1 MSNNKITIDLPYGK
15 DTLTFTIDSKNYF
28 ELLSPNQITLPDSDE
43 VEIAHA
49 LANPIGAPKISEM
62 VNPDMKIALLCEDIS
77 RFAQTEKMMKQIV
90 EQLNSAGVPDKN
102 ITVVFALGSHRPMTD
117 DEMIVKIGRE
127 LFNRLKTVNSEF
139 RDPEKLVD
147 KGLAPGNVRIWLDPT
162 VAACDFKIGIG
173 GIVPHTAAGYTGGGK
188 IIYPGVTGEA
198 TVSQFHLRSATL
210 GNMTGKVE
218 NPARQAM
225 EAWIEMVGLDY
236 IVNAVVTPDN
246 HMYKVV
252 AGHYIKAHR
261 KGVDFAREIYEISAK
276 EKVDMLVVSS
286 HSADLDLWQA
296 GKGITN
302 AETIV
307 KDNGLLILVAPC
319 PEGIGPHPSYV
330 EHMASQKPESVL
342 DRAHKEGVE
351 PSELLPLAVGSA
363 VAKILRRIRVA
374 IVSKGIPHEVSRKAN
389 LIPFDSVEDAL
400 TFGYERYSKDTK
412 VSVVTMGG
420 DSFVTFKG

>member
-1 MSNNKITIDLPYGK
+1 
-15 DTLTFTIDSKNYF
+15 
-28 ELLSPNQITLPDSDE
+28 
-43 VEIAHA
+43 
-49 LANPIGAPKISEM
+49 
-62 VNPDMKIALLCEDIS
+62 
-77 RFAQTEKMMKQIV
+77 
-90 EQLNSAGVPDKN
+90 
-102 ITVVFALGSHRPMTD
+102 
-117 DEMIVKIGRE
+117 
-127 LFNRLKTVNSEF
+127 
-139 RDPEKLVD
+139 
-147 KGLAPGNVRIWLDPT
+147 
-162 VAACDFKIGIG
+162 
-173 GIVPHTAAGYTGGGK
+173 
-188 IIYPGVTGEA
+188 
-198 TVSQFHLRSATL
+198 
-210 GNMTGKVE
+210 
-218 NPARQAM
+218 
-225 EAWIEMVGLDY
+225 
-236 IVNAVVTPDN
+236 
-246 HMYKVV
+246 
-252 AGHYIKAHR
+252 
-261 KGVDFAREIYEISAK
+261 
-276 EKVDMLVVSS
+276 MLVVSS

-400 TFGYERYSKDTK
+400 TFGYERYSENTK